1 MATGEQIAS
10 GKLSGIVKQIKPATE
25 EAGFPPLTIFRQALG
40 PHGTLVTEQ
49 KWPSM
54 AEYEKSRTTL
64 RQTRSVTELFEQV
77 YPLLACSQAAVYS
90 HGIADMS
97 KYPLVT
103 G

>member
-1 MATGEQIAS
+1 MIMVRRIYTPRPGQG

-25 EAGFPPLTIFRQALG
+25 EAGFPPLTVFRQALG

-77 YPLLACSQAAVYS
+77 YPLLAST
-90 HGIADMS
+90 H
-97 KYPLVT
+97 VT
-103 G
+103 ELYDEVE